1 MRIRFFETAAG
12 SSPVRRYLDR
22 LDKVSLSKV
31 DATLA
36 DLRVHGMS
44 GDTAWIK
51 KIRERI
57 WELKSGP
64 HRILF
69 SLIGADVAVLLH
81 AFTKQGR
88 RLPATEL
95 KTAQSRLSRLTR

>member
-1 MRIRFFETAAG
+1 MQIRFFETAAG

-22 LDKVSLSKV
+22 LDRMSLSKV
-31 DATLA
+31 DATLK

-44 GDTAWIK
+44 GDMAWIK
-51 KIRERI
+51 KIREKL
-57 WELKSGP
+57 WELKIGP

-81 AFTKQGR
+81 AYTKQGR

-95 KTAQSRLSRLTR
+95 KTAQSRLNRLIR